1 MNVARG
7 ILISLVVIGH
17 IEIPT
22 NISRFIYLFHIAA
35 LFFISGYFSTVD
47 VTSWRTSCVSCL
59 KRVGKLYLY
68 YLTYEVLFLLFKNL
82 FFKLGFYAEGVV
94 YGGKM
99 IHPDTWCDLAINFA
113 LIVIGMGRE
122 VMASAFWY
130 FISLIFTI
138 VIFTSIRFVV
148 VRQSLIKP
156 ERLELLLIFFVFS
169 LGCVCNH
176 WNIYLPRIAPAC
188 TLILPFYWG
197 YLQAEGRMNLKF
209 NNLIVLLLS
218 FIGLVILS
226 NYGSISMNANMFPN
240 PLFFVLAT
248 FCGIYMTIA
257 TSKLIEVHCG
267 FITDV
272 FRYIGKSSVAVMIF
286 HIFSFK
292 MVFLL
297 QYLMGEIPYSAVS
310 QLLGN
315 PNGSILWFLLFL
327 LSGIYFSIFLFR
339 GVEKLLSVLGT
350 QIKNVLR

>member
-1 MNVARG
+1 
-7 ILISLVVIGH
+7 
-17 IEIPT
+17 
-22 NISRFIYLFHIAA
+22 
-35 LFFISGYFSTVD
+35 
-47 VTSWRTSCVSCL
+47 
-59 KRVGKLYLY
+59 
-68 YLTYEVLFLLFKNL
+68 
-82 FFKLGFYAEGVV
+82 LGFYAGGVV

-99 IHPDTWCDLAINFA
+99 IHPDTWSGIAKNFA

-138 VIFTSIRFVV
+138 VIFTFIRFVV

-197 YLQAEGRMNLKF
+197 YLQAEGRMNVKF

-257 TSKLIEVHCG
+257 TSKLIEVRCG